1 MKTNFKNSLLL
12 AISLLIVTSFTF
24 NACKKDLVE
33 PTSTYDYSNITA
45 ISGLVKNKQGNPIS
59 GVTLTAGGKSAVTD
73 ANGAFL
79 IKEVTYNDR
88 AFVVGTKSGYFNGS
102 VGVKPK
108 KGEVTMIEMRM
119 IENTPNFSITPT
131 SSQDLDL
138 PNGAGIRINANSVAA
153 NGGGIYTG
161 NLNVAV
167 VHLNPSDPDFA
178 NITPGADLIGTTTSG
193 ATRQLLSYGMLMVQ
207 LTDDSGN
214 ELQLAAGNTSTISM
228 PVPSEMM
235 GNAPASIPL
244 WHFNETSGIWE
255 EEGQANLQ
263 GDKYVGTVSHFSTWN
278 CDYPT
283 ERGTVRGRI
292 VDCNNQPVAGIS
304 VKIGQV
310 SAITGSDGFYE
321 RFVPSN
327 TNFSVQVNNPVLEIV
342 SEAANVPGVVAGQT
356 QIVPNIAIGCLSYL
370 TGTVSCSTNLPVIGY
385 AALNFNGNSLSA
397 YFQGDGTFRIAV
409 PSNGQ
414 SASLT
419 IVNSLNNFTKTV
431 NVTFPSLSGTTINVG
446 NFDVCGTSEP
456 SNPSGG
462 NLQQSFTINGDGFN
476 NQNIVINTIFA
487 TGFAVYSVPDDF
499 TVGIAAGDNNSLNI
513 SFPGNSTGSFSL
525 PNDNIMFSTSINSK
539 QYLSTENLQ
548 ITVTQYGGVG
558 QKIKG
563 TFSGTAKRFVFNEV
577 TQTVDEFE
585 VTITN
590 GNFEIQRN
598 PDQN

>member
-1 MKTNFKNSLLL
+1 MKNHFKNSMLL
-12 AISLLIVTSFTF
+12 AVAMLTVISFTF
-24 NACKKDLVE
+24 NACKKDPVD
-33 PTSTYDYSNITA
+33 PIITSDYSNLTA
-45 ISGLVKNKQGNPIS
+45 VSGLVKNKQGNPLQ
-59 GVTLTAGGKSAVTD
+59 GVTVTASGKSTVTD

-79 IKEVTYNDR
+79 INEVTYNDR
-88 AFVVGTKSGYFNGS
+88 AFIVGSKAGYFKGS

-108 KGEVTMIEMRM
+108 KGEVTMVELRM

-131 SSQDLDL
+131 STQNLDL
-138 PNGAGIRINANSVAA
+138 SNGAGIRINANSVAD
-153 NGGGIYTG
+153 NSGGIYTG
-161 NLNVAV
+161 NLNVSI
-167 VHLNPSDPDFA
+167 VHLNPSDPDFST
-178 NITPGADLIGTTTSG
+178 ITPGGDLIGTTTSG

-207 LTDDSGN
+207 MTDDSGN
-214 ELQLAAGNTSTISM
+214 ELQLAPGNSSTLTM
-228 PVPSEMM
+228 PVPAEMM
-235 GNAPASIPL
+235 GNAPTTIPL

-255 EEGQANLQ
+255 EEGEATLQ
-263 GDKYVGTVSHFSTWN
+263 GDKYVGTVTHFSTWN
-278 CDYPT
+278 CDLPT
-283 ERGTVRGRI
+283 ERGTVRGRV

-327 TNFSVQVNNPVLEIV
+327 TNFSVQVNNPALGIV
-342 SEAANVPGVVAGQT
+342 SEIENVSGVTAGQT
-356 QIVPNIAIGCLSYL
+356 QTVPSITIDCLSYIS
-370 TGTVSCSTNLPVIGY
+370 GTVSCSSNLPIVGY
-385 AALNFNGNSLSA
+385 AAVNFNGNSLST
-397 YFQGDGTFRIAV
+397 YFQNDGTFKIAV
-409 PSNGQ
+409 PNNGQ
-414 SASLT
+414 AASLT
-419 IVNSLNNFTKTV
+419 IVNSLNNFSKTT
-431 NVTFPSLSGTTINVG
+431 NVTFPSLPGTTVNVG
-446 NFDVCGTSEP
+446 NTDVCSTSDP
-456 SNPSGG
+456 TNPSGG

-487 TGFAVYSVPDDF
+487 TGFAVYSISDDL
-499 TVGIAAGDNNSLNI
+499 TVGIAAGNSASLNI

-525 PNDNIMFSTSINSK
+525 PNDDIVFSTSIDNK

-563 TFSGTAKRFVFNEV
+563 TFSGSAKRSVYNEV

-598 PDQN
+598 PDQQ

>member
-1 MKTNFKNSLLL
+1 MKTNFKNSVLLT
-12 AISLLIVTSFTF
+12 ISLLIVTSFTF
-24 NACKKDLVE
+24 NACKKDIVD
-33 PTSTYDYSNITA
+33 PITTSDYSNLTA

-59 GVTLTAGGKSAVTD
+59 GVTVTASGKSTITD

-88 AFVVGTKSGYFNGS
+88 AFVVGSKSGYFNGS
-102 VGVKPK
+102 VGIKPK

-119 IENTPNFSITPT
+119 MENTPNFSITPT
-131 SSQDLDL
+131 STQDLDL

-178 NITPGADLIGTTTSG
+178 SITPGADLIGTTTSG

-214 ELQLAAGNTSTISM
+214 QLQLAAGNSSTVTM
-228 PVPSEMM
+228 PVPAEMM

-263 GDKYVGTVSHFSTWN
+263 GDKYIGTVSHFSTWN
-278 CDYPT
+278 CDVAA
-283 ERGTVRGRI
+283 ERGTIRGRVI
-292 VDCNNQPVAGIS
+292 DCNNQPVAGIS
-304 VKIGQV
+304 VEIGQV
-310 SAITGSDGFYE
+310 TAITGSDGYYE

-327 TNFSVQVNNPVLEIV
+327 TKISVQVNNPALGIV
-342 SEAANVPGVVAGQT
+342 SESVNISGVAPGTTQNVQ
-356 QIVPNIAIGCLSYL
+356 NIAIGCLSYL
-370 TGTVSCSTNLPVIGY
+370 TGTITCSSNLPVFGY
-385 AALNFNGNSLSA
+385 AVVNFNGNSLSS
-397 YFQGDGTFRIAV
+397 YFQGDGTFKIAV

-419 IVNSLNNFTKTV
+419 IVNSSNNYTETV
-431 NVTFPSLSGTTINVG
+431 NVTFPTIPETTVNAGTFEVCDG
-446 NFDVCGTSEP
+446 NPTT
-456 SNPSGG
+456 G

-476 NQNIVINTIFA
+476 NQNIVINSSFA
-487 TGFAVYSVPDDF
+487 TAFAVYSVPDSA
-499 TVGIAAGDNNSLNI
+499 TVGVAAGDNATFNIGFPGNTIGSYSLSQNNMFLNI
-513 SFPGNSTGSFSL
+513 S
-525 PNDNIMFSTSINSK
+525 INNL
-539 QYLSTENLQ
+539 QYLSAENFQ
-548 ITVTQYGGVG
+548 ITITQFGGVG

-563 TFSGTAKRFVFNEV
+563 TFSGTAIRTVFNEV
-577 TQTVDEFE
+577 TQNVDEFP

-590 GNFEIQRN
+590 GIFELLRN